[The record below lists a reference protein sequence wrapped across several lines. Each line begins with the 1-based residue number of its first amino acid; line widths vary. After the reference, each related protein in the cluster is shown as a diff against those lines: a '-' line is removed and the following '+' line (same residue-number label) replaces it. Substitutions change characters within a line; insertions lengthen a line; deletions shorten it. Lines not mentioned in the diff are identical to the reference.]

1 MAKKIEIIECPQP
14 SGEVF
19 VSRFSNKK
27 LKKALQQLEETKLDH
42 IKIEI
47 TSDRGWG
54 IQMAHITIDRKDIK
68 VQFVPGALV
77 V

>member
-1 MAKKIEIIECPQP
+1 MKKIEIIECPQP

-27 LKKALQQLEETKLDH
+27 LQKALQQLEETKLDH
-42 IKIEI
+42 IEIEI
-47 TSDRGWG
+47 TSDKGG
-54 IQMAHITIDRKDIK
+54 DIQTAHITIDRKDIG
-68 VQFVPGALV
+68 VQFVPRSLV